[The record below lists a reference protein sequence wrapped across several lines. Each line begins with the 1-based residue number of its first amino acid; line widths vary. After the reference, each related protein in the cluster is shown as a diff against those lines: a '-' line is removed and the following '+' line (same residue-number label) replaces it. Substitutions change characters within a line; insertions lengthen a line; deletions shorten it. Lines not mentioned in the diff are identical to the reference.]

1 VSYPLFPLNT
11 AGLMLDR
18 YAMNIRINEEVMR
31 DDERIRAVSDETNV
45 NIVM

>member
-1 VSYPLFPLNT
+1 
-11 AGLMLDR
+11 
-18 YAMNIRINEEVMR
+18 MNIRINENVMR